1 MQQQCIKKLKKA
13 EEKLEDLENSEVDND
28 EKKAKLE
35 KLESR
40 LEDLKKVKSDTLKL
54 TAVIVLCLFLG
65 KSLNQFLQEA
75 SQKVSERNLVF

>member
-28 EKKAKLE
+28 EKKAKFE